1 MKNAFHAISSIR
13 QLRLS
18 FDNGNQPPRTS
29 GSNLLSAWRVLPLL
43 ALALLCGRPPA
54 VLAQAAPVPGGYVQM
69 YPGSA
74 AITQG
79 QTVQLRA
86 AVMNPLGF
94 ELPNRTIT
102 WKSSNASMAG
112 VSATGLVTALAPG
125 AVTIT
130 AKSGAALGVATVMVS
145 GAPPNTA
152 PVVTITAP
160 ADGASFQVATPITLT
175 GAATD
180 LQEGNLSSL
189 IVWSAALA
197 ADLNGTPTQLGT
209 GASVVTS
216 SLAAGSYLVTASAT
230 DTGNLTGVAQV
241 GITIQPPCTVN
252 ALLLPPSSLA
262 SLPER
267 LYIPQ
272 LLQLDAT
279 GSYDS
284 CGRSIQYFWYCKSD
298 TSTECPNFLTQAN
311 TPGNTNATPALNLQE
326 TDIIGIG
333 LKVCVTGTNECSPFP
348 YPTGIAPGSGW
359 NVYEGAPID

>member
-1 MKNAFHAISSIR
+1 MKNALHTISFVR
-13 QLRLS
+13 PLRLS
-18 FDNGNQPPRTS
+18 PGTRNQAPRTS
-29 GSNLLSAWRVLPLL
+29 GSTLLSAWRVLPLA

-54 VLAQAAPVPGGYVQM
+54 VWAQAKPVPGGYVQL
-69 YPGSA
+69 YPGGA

-94 ELPNRTIT
+94 ELPNRTVT
-102 WKSSNASMAG
+102 WKSSNAAMAG
-112 VSATGLVTALAPG
+112 VSDAGLVTAVAPG

-160 ADGASFQVATPITLT
+160 TDGASFQVATPITFT

-189 IVWSAALA
+189 IVWSAASA
-197 ADLNGTPTQLGT
+197 ADPNGTQTQLGT

-230 DTGNLTGVAQV
+230 DTGHLAGDRAGRDYGST
-241 GITIQPPCTVN
+241 
-252 ALLLPPSSLA
+252 ALLPA
-262 SLPER
+262 CR
-267 LYIPQ
+267 LQPAEWTQ
-272 LLQLDAT
+272 DTPTTAT
-279 GSYDS
+279 
-284 CGRSIQYFWYCKSD
+284 
-298 TSTECPNFLTQAN
+298 
-311 TPGNTNATPALNLQE
+311 
-326 TDIIGIG
+326 
-333 LKVCVTGTNECSPFP
+333 
-348 YPTGIAPGSGW
+348 
-359 NVYEGAPID
+359 